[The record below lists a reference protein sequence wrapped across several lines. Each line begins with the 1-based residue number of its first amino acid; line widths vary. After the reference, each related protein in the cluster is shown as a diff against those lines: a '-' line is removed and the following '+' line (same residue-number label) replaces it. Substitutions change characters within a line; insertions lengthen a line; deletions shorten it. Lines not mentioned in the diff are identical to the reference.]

1 MYFELGDALID
12 EMLFFMEDQNG
23 AFYVDA
29 KEGIVIEESDIP
41 HNADCEDEDGKR
53 FFPLPE
59 WDSSDGYRLMERF
72 TARFKNPFIRNELTA
87 ALEQGKGVFRAFK
100 NTLNLHPEA
109 EKVWFSFKEREIKK
123 EIISWYNALREEW
136 GLEKIGMEP
145 EETDDLVLEDFRIR
159 PTEQKDIPLA
169 IDLHRFCTEEFI
181 TAQAEREKAAAQAPC
196 SLSAETW
203 RFPGDLSFTAETG
216 CGEFAAYISAVLLDR
231 VLHIIALEVKIE
243 YRGLGIGEAL
253 LSNIL
258 EQSAAKNAAEV
269 IIDLPAD
276 LEDFSRVLYRKNFKP
291 LITRYHLNLET
302 LKIQHNDQS
311 DKVDV

>member
-12 EMLFFMEDQNG
+12 EMLFSMEDQNG

-41 HNADCEDEDGKR
+41 RDADCEDEDGRR

-72 TARFKNPFIRNELTA
+72 IARFKNPLIRNELTV
-87 ALEQGKGVFRAFK
+87 ALDQGKGVFRAFK
-100 NTLNLHPEA
+100 NTLNQHPEA
-109 EKVWFSFKEREIKK
+109 EKVWFSFKEKEIKK
-123 EIISWYNALREEW
+123 EIVSWYNALREEW
-136 GLEKIGMEP
+136 GLERIGMEP

-159 PTEQKDIPLA
+159 PAEQRDVPLA
-169 IDLHRFCTEEFI
+169 IELHRFCTEESI
-181 TAQAEREKAAAQAPC
+181 TAQAEKEEAAAYASH
-196 SLSAETW
+196 SLSAEIW

-216 CGEFAAYISAVLLDR
+216 YGEFAAYISAVLLNK

-253 LSNIL
+253 LCTLL
-258 EQSAAKNAAEV
+258 EKSAAKNVAEV
-269 IIDLPAD
+269 IIDLPA
-276 LEDFSRVLYRKNFKP
+276 EPEGFSRVLYRKDFKP
-291 LITRYHLNLET
+291 LVTRYHLNLET

-311 DKVDV
+311 DKVDI